1 MERSEAMCEI
11 KNRKVKYLPE
21 LVDAKRY
28 SEGRVQK
35 YLVTISERFLKR
47 CFSFSSTVSTL

>member
-35 YLVTISERFLKR
+35 YLVTISERFLKT